1 MSQKVNTSFIIIKLF
16 NVASIKNKKINKK
29 NEDKK
34 HLETCNIYYTLL
46 EAKCSFFFGGG
57 GWGIISSIYIYIYIY
72 IYAHAR
78 AGVQELASDF

>member
-1 MSQKVNTSFIIIKLF
+1 MLLKL
-16 NVASIKNKKINKK
+16 KKKK
-29 NEDKK
+29 KKKDKK
-34 HLETCNIYYTLL
+34 HLEKCNIYYTLL

-57 GWGIISSIYIYIYIY
+57 VGNNKLYIYIYIY